1 MLETFWSEFLSD
13 SGAYALALVAT
24 VASYQLATLW
34 AEVFMQTCYGR
45 CEQC

>member
-1 MLETFWSEFLSD
+1 MLETFWSEFLND
-13 SGAYALALVAT
+13 RAYALALVAT

-34 AEVFMQTCYGR
+34 AEVFMQTCCGR